1 MEELFT
7 KVETKIDNSVNAD
20 AQVIVHCS
28 VKGAPLM
35 SAVRVWP
42 STFLIDQN
50 SGYKSKLIH
59 AEGVVFV
66 PEWQLIPESGIARFT
81 LIFGGLPKSCTSFN
95 FSEIIPEPGGWHVQN
110 IRRNK
115 QDVYRI
121 ELV

>member
-1 MEELFT
+1 MEETAT
-7 KVETKIDNSVNAD
+7 KTKTKIDTSVDAE

-42 STFLIDQN
+42 STFLVDQGT
-50 SGYKSKLIH
+50 GYKSQLIH

-66 PEWQLIPESGIARFT
+66 PEWQLIPESGISRFT
-81 LIFGGLPKSCTSFN
+81 LIFGGLPKSCKLFD
-95 FSEIIPEPGGWHVQN
+95 FQEIIPEPGGWNVKN
-110 IRRNK
+110 IKRNK